1 MQKCYKNGNAAAAP
15 EFMLKAVGICA
26 AAAAVCDVC
35 CDYLSARLD
44 RPVHTWNDAMNVIFL
59 WL

>member
-1 MQKCYKNGNAAAAP
+1 
-15 EFMLKAVGICA
+15 MLKAVGICA

-44 RPVHTWNDAMNVIFL
+44 RPVRGMKQ
-59 WL
+59 